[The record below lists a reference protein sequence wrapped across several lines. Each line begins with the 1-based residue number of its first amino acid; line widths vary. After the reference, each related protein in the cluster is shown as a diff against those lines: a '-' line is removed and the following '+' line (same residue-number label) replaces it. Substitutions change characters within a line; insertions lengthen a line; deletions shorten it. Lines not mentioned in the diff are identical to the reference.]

1 MFYYI
6 RKSLEIE
13 ALGLYTSMLFFSSH
27 PTRFI
32 RITNSQSSLTCRSLQ
47 VHYLLIVQRL
57 SKKCGNSQCFYSIIA
72 SSFFLSF
79 FLSINMKNMMNLCSS
94 KRVDCVKCGD
104 AEHLHEVRRFQR
116 TGQRRVSFRIH
127 THTQRTRHTTAA
139 KSIKLEE
146 EGARRRR
153 RNKEGREKR
162 KKQRHFLSFLCLHL
176 PRSDKLIPE
185 EALVSH
191 LFSSLY
197 TYFTAEF

>member
-1 MFYYI
+1 MKFYLNPQGNFNNSKIHISYSSKKNTFLLVFSWFLKNMFYYI

-127 THTQRTRHTTAA
+127 THT
-139 KSIKLEE
+139 
-146 EGARRRR
+146 
-153 RNKEGREKR
+153 
-162 KKQRHFLSFLCLHL
+162 
-176 PRSDKLIPE
+176 
-185 EALVSH
+185 
-191 LFSSLY
+191 
-197 TYFTAEF
+197 